1 MVVVIILLVVLV
13 YKLGFRAG
21 RRKSDCDGRR
31 DHRDDVR

>member
-21 RRKSDCDGRR
+21 RRRSDGDRRR
-31 DHRDDVR
+31 DHPDDVR